1 VNVRERLLGLLE
13 KVSPAMAAI
22 LRDPIRNWF
31 R

>member
-1 VNVRERLLGLLE
+1 MRDRFLAVLDR
-13 KVSPAMAAI
+13 VSPAMAAI